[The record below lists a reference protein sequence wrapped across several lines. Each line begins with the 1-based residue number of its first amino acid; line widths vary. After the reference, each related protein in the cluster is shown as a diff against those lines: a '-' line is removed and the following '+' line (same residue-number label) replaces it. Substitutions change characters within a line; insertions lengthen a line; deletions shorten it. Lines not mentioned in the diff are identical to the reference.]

1 MSSQSL
7 RRWAQLQ
14 PESPIQ
20 PENLVMGLP
29 LDPLTGRIAQMTWNT
44 VKDDMGLCSALG
56 VGVR

>member
-1 MSSQSL
+1 M
-7 RRWAQLQ
+7 Q